1 MLGQRW
7 ELGWVTSSCQWCHQP
22 LPRRPRYCSFTA
34 TFFQL
39 SNTCAALQPGRL
51 KSWGAKSIQQDT
63 TSKSSGFQRKNDD
76 LVCYAVLFWGP
87 SIGSCFPNTGR
98 RGELYFP
105 SVFYSLMVATCAC
118 WNKKPHLPPLKRVT
132 WADMRWHY
140 LRTHSTIQYVQIQP
154 FRIYFLGT
162 WGRMGL
168 ELILRPNLPI

>member
-1 MLGQRW
+1 MLGVINR
-7 ELGWVTSSCQWCHQP
+7 CQGGQG
-22 LPRRPRYCSFTA
+22 T
-34 TFFQL
+34 
-39 SNTCAALQPGRL
+39 AALRPLFSSSATLVLPCNQVAWRVGEQ
-51 KSWGAKSIQQDT
+51 SIQQDT

-118 WNKKPHLPPLKRVT
+118 WNKKTHLLPLKRLT

-140 LRTHSTIQYVQIQP
+140 LCTHSTIQCVQIQP